1 MKRDRDDVPEV
12 QSITSAPQSRSDSM
26 AHRQKVY
33 VIQMAT
39 RLVLFVVTVATWGH
53 VPLWASLT
61 IATGAV
67 VLPYT
72 AVLLANEPR
81 TTRGT
86 AASVPRPEI
95 GPAPSHDHLPG
106 GPQ

>member
-1 MKRDRDDVPEV
+1 MRQDRDDVPEV

-33 VIQMAT
+33 VIQMAA
-39 RLVLFVVTVATWGH
+39 RFVLFVVTVVTWDR

-61 IATGAV
+61 IAVGAV

-86 AASVPRPEI
+86 ATPVSRPEI
-95 GPAPSHDHLPG
+95 GPSPPHDHLPG
-106 GPQ
+106 GTA